1 LLGGYHHDQLALMV
15 TTVGLPLV
23 LIVPISENSV
33 FLLHLKARVVCKIGT
48 MDPPHTAIV
57 HVTCVQKC
65 WRSKGNG
72 RDAAGFAEAFSGL
85 EDDDRVSE
93 RHKTKIYG
101 DAFAVE
107 KTK

>member
-1 LLGGYHHDQLALMV
+1 MGYRNDQLALTE

-23 LIVPISENSV
+23 LVVPISENSV
-33 FLLHLKARVVCKIGT
+33 FLLHLKPVEE
-48 MDPPHTAIV
+48 PPLTAIV
-57 HVTCVQKC
+57 CVTCVQKC
-65 WRSKGNG
+65 WRAKGNG
-72 RDAAGFAEAFSGL
+72 RDAAGCAEAFSGL